1 MKALERLEIRTLST
15 KGKETLRH
23 RFSNTLRKNFL
34 TSRFKNKGFSAEKC
48 FQKLL
53 QLSAFFR
60 NINLQFS

>member
-34 TSRFKNKGFSAEKC
+34 TSRFKQRVFRRKMLPEIASVIGLFSEY
-48 FQKLL
+48 
-53 QLSAFFR
+53 
-60 NINLQFS
+60 